1 MNTKAAV
8 INETGGK
15 FNIEDIKIDQDLGP
29 NDILV
34 KVVATGICHTDLIMR
49 DDFFP
54 FLKPAVFGHEGSGIV
69 EKIGSAV
76 TKVSTGDHV
85 VMAPASCGECENCV
99 EGHPSYCLNFMEL
112 NFGGHQH
119 EGTCP
124 YHNHDGKEMGSGFF
138 GQSSFAN
145 YSLVKENNV
154 VKVDK
159 DIPLELLGPLG
170 CGFQTGSGTVLNFL
184 KARPGDSIVVAGVG
198 AVGLSAIM
206 AAKLAGCT
214 TIVAAD
220 IHDSRLELAKELGA
234 THTIN
239 SKDQKISDY
248 VLSEIAPK
256 GLKYGLD
263 TTGRNNV
270 ISDAMSALKIK
281 GHMAIV
287 LVAADKLELDATA
300 IQSGKSISFVN
311 EGDSNPDVYIPNLI
325 KLYKAGLFPFDKLV
339 KYYDFKEFNKAVE
352 DTEKGS
358 TIKAIIKMPS

>member
-1 MNTKAAV
+1 MNVKAAV
-8 INETGGK
+8 INETGGR
-15 FNIEDIKIDQDLGP
+15 FNIEDIQLDQQLGP

-49 DDFFP
+49 DDYFP
-54 FLKPAVFGHEGSGIV
+54 FPKPAVFGHEGSGIV
-69 EKIGSAV
+69 EQVGSAV
-76 TKVSTGDHV
+76 TKVEAGDHV
-85 VMAPASCGECENCV
+85 VMAPASCGKCENCV
-99 EGHPSYCLNFMEL
+99 EGHPAYCLNFMEL
-112 NFGGHQH
+112 NFGGHKH
-119 EGTCP
+119 DGSCP
-124 YHNHDGKEMGSGFF
+124 YHNHEGKEMGSGFF

-159 DIPLELLGPLG
+159 DVPIELLGPLG

-184 KARPGDSIVVAGVG
+184 NARPGDSIVVVGVG

-256 GLKYGLD
+256 GLDYGLD
-263 TTGRNNV
+263 TTGRNAV
-270 ISDAMSALKIK
+270 ISDAMGAVKIK
-281 GHMAIV
+281 GHMTIV
-287 LVAADKLELDATA
+287 LVAAEKLELDAPV
-300 IQSGKSISFVN
+300 IQTGKSISFVN
-311 EGDSNPDVYIPNLI
+311 EGDSNPDVYIPKLI
-325 KLYKAGLFPFDKLV
+325 ELYKAGLFPFDKLV
-339 KYYDFKEFNKAVE
+339 KYYEFEEFNKAVE
-352 DTEKGS
+352 DAEKGT